1 MLEAIKLAALDAL
14 DRENM
19 SDFCYGT
26 VTGIN
31 PLRIMLEQKIELT
44 EQFLNVTQ
52 KVTDYKISGRITIQG
67 DTERSFLAE
76 VKNHLCVGDKVL
88 LCKAMGGQQY
98 AVLDRLAGEEY
109 HDTTR

>member
-44 EQFLNVTQ
+44 EQFLSITQ
-52 KVTDYKISGRITIQG
+52 RVTDYEISGRISLQG
-67 DTERSFLAE
+67 SSEYSFLAE
-76 VKNHLCVGDKVL
+76 VKSHLCVGDKVL

-98 AVLDRLAGEEY
+98 AVVDRLAGEE
-109 HDTTR
+109 